1 MKDREKLPEMIELF
15 KNEFNE
21 DLSTMNTLIEYEVLI
36 LSIEMAI
43 NDNPNDSM
51 LGGQIRQLMSNWEE
65 KKKNI
70 LKSEKPKSRNP
81 KYPKIDLLNSEG
93 PILMLKR
100 TPSAFLM
107 YDEWKFLVG
116 KFSVETLDNFLAGK
130 STVTDSMN
138 RVWSYPEQNI
148 AMKQNPEKLEEF
160 INVLR

>member
-51 LGGQIRQLMSNWEE
+51 LGGQIRQIMSDWEE
-65 KKKNI
+65 KKKTI
-70 LKSEKPKSRNP
+70 LKSEKPKSRQP

-100 TPSAFLM
+100 TPSTFLM

-138 RVWSYPEQNI
+138 RVWNYRQQNI
-148 AMKQNPEKLEEF
+148 VMKQNPETLEEF